1 MRRPDLRRYPLQR
14 AAACS
19 GMIADRFGT
28 LNMRVAGVD
37 PERKFGGGEVQVLGL
52 TLELKRAGHEVELLC
67 DPDGLLWRRAQQG
80 HRVLAFANTQFARFF
95 GRIAPSSHPEPAALR
110 YCPFSYGA
118 RSFLGSICQAP
129 SRGSDRHPTYGLP
142 AKSLV
147 CSVALQSS
155 GRRCGCDF

>member
-19 GMIADRFGT
+19 GMIADRFGP

-67 DPDGLLWRRAQQG
+67 DHNGILWRRAQQASKACWPL
-80 HRVLAFANTQFARFF
+80 RIRNSLDFLAGFRLFF
-95 GRIAPSSHPEPAALR
+95 FKQKTAYDIVHFHTA
-110 YCPFSYGA
+110 
-118 RSFLGSICQAP
+118 
-129 SRGSDRHPTYGLP
+129 
-142 AKSLV
+142 
-147 CSVALQSS
+147 
-155 GRRCGCDF
+155 